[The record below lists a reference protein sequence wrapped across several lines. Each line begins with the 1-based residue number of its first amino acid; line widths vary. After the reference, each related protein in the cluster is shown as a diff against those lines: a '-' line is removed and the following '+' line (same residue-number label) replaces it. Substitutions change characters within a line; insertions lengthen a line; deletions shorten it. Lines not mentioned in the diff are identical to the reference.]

1 MPDRIITQHLKAF
14 LARKA
19 QGHIRNV
26 GQQASHIAYVY
37 IIYIYNIYIYV
48 MPGEQFALDL
58 TIHHA
63 FELLV
68 VLGTEAAPHVLC
80 PMHADLVVEP
90 RWSPRT
96 R

>member
-37 IIYIYNIYIYV
+37 NIYIYIYV
-48 MPGEQFALDL
+48 MPAGEQFALDL
-58 TIHHA
+58 TLHHA
-63 FELLV
+63 FQLLV
-68 VLGTEAAPHVLC
+68 MLGAQTAPHVLC
-80 PMHADLVVEP
+80 PMHANLVVEP
-90 RWSPRT
+90 CAR
-96 R
+96 

>member
-1 MPDRIITQHLKAF
+1 
-14 LARKA
+14 
-19 QGHIRNV
+19 
-26 GQQASHIAYVY
+26 
-37 IIYIYNIYIYV
+37 

-58 TIHHA
+58 TLHHA

-90 RWSPRT
+90 CAR
-96 R
+96 